1 MALVFVIHAAAV
13 LVVVVSRGT
22 SKGFSAVLVRFAVAF
37 CSFHLLRR
45 PRAATCRVSLSSP
58 AHLHAFPPIFPAP
71 HPLAEKRLSLWPEV
85 YLCCNCADL
94 QFLLFI

>member
-58 AHLHAFPPIFPAP
+58 RPLTRFSTHFSPLPPPPRGKTPF
-71 HPLAEKRLSLWPEV
+71 PLARSLP
-85 YLCCNCADL
+85 LL
-94 QFLLFI
+94 QLR

>member
-37 CSFHLLRR
+37 CF
-45 PRAATCRVSLSSP
+45 
-58 AHLHAFPPIFPAP
+58 
-71 HPLAEKRLSLWPEV
+71 K
-85 YLCCNCADL
+85 
-94 QFLLFI
+94 